1 MQIDAAS
8 VAALQQQSFAVPH
21 CAIRCA
27 RGVLAAASTA
37 LTAKNGFYKF
47 GQETKTAPHTCT
59 HPSIGPGIH
68 SASSLKPERES
79 TRALRP
85 EFTLTRR
92 RIAAP
97 GLHAFISI
105 AATRSHAGVGPRAQH
120 GQPYDGACTAAEAP
134 PARPPSEAEARGAAR
149 FNSRT
154 RHLRAGRLAAPV
166 AQTRRGAHDG
176 DETKSCRVFE

>member
-59 HPSIGPGIH
+59 HPSTGPGIH
-68 SASSLKPERES
+68 SASPHLNPNA
-79 TRALRP
+79 RARLCGPNSRS
-85 EFTLTRR
+85 RD

-134 PARPPSEAEARGAAR
+134 SARPPSEAEARGAAR
-149 FNSRT
+149 PGGRAG
-154 RHLRAGRLAAPV
+154 HLRAGGLAAPL
-166 AQTRRGAHDG
+166 AQTCRSPHDG
-176 DETKSCRVFE
+176 DETKSCGVFE